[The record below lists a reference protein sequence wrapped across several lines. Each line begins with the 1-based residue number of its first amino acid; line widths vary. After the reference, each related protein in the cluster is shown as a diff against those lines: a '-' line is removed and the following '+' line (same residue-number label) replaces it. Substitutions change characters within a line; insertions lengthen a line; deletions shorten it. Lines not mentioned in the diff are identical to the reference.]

1 MYEKSRPC
9 IWKPALRCA
18 LWITISILGVACVTT
33 EKTEITPQKTHFVLE
48 PGPVER
54 GQDPLPD
61 LTPIYVRI
69 YAGDQLIERRLGYKA
84 WDFNRDGSIDM
95 LEYLDS
101 QGQVIRR
108 SYDLN
113 RDGVVDLEK
122 R

>member
-1 MYEKSRPC
+1 MCEKSRPR

-18 LWITISILGVACVTT
+18 LGITISILGVACVTT
-33 EKTEITPQKTHFVLE
+33 EKTVTPPLRTHFVLE
-48 PGPVER
+48 PGLVQP
-54 GQDPLPD
+54 GHDSLPD

-69 YAGDQLIERRLGYKA
+69 YAGDQMVERRLAYKA
-84 WDFNRDGSIDM
+84 WDFNRDGNIDM
-95 LEYLDS
+95 LEYLDA

-113 RDGVVDLEK
+113 RDGVVDVDK